1 MVALSGKVS
10 LTGCTSII
18 TEDEWTHRFAT
29 GIQHSEHFKD
39 FQVLVEYTTIT
50 TWVRAF

>member
-29 GIQHSEHFKD
+29 GIQHSEHFK
-39 FQVLVEYTTIT
+39 VLVEYTTIT